1 MVKQQKKKQRKRSEP
16 TASASRRAIHEH
28 LFARTHFSRQEWM
41 PVAIVFVLAL
51 VVRSIYF
58 YINRNNN
65 PLFYFP
71 MLDAL
76 FHHDWAREILSG
88 DFWGREVF
96 FRAPFYAYLL
106 AFLYKLSGS
115 SIAFAVYV
123 QHIIGSLS
131 VVLVYLLAR
140 RHFSPRVSLAAGII
154 AALYWPLIFFEGDL
168 LFETLIVFLDLVLL
182 LILTVAV
189 QRRSGRMLFAAGIV
203 LGLSAVTRPSI
214 LILVPVLP
222 LVFHFFPAAREGTPH
237 ALRTWL
243 RPTALVVAGS
253 LVFILP
259 VLVRN
264 FVVGHDFV
272 PIASQ
277 GGVNFFIGNNSES
290 NGSQAFVPGARGDL
304 YGTYQG
310 AIELAEKDAGRKLKP
325 SEVSNYYTKKALGFI
340 ASSPG
345 VAFDLFCKKLYLFWA
360 GIERSN
366 DKYIQFFWKRYG
378 LGRVPLPGF
387 WLVGPLALLGAVL
400 LIRRWRE
407 FSLLYL
413 FVLSYMIGVV
423 IFFVN
428 GRFRLPVVPVLII
441 FASYALLH
449 TYAAVRAKSRD
460 LVRIV
465 PILAVCVFIVDT
477 DYIVFRGV
485 RAFDETVA
493 HYELA
498 NAYLKK
504 GDKYSALSE
513 FERANEI
520 QKKYPTPG
528 YSQISGAVDLNI
540 GMMYWEK
547 GLYSRA
553 AEAFERIS
561 DTDQNVVARNGYLAD
576 CYLKTG
582 RIADAIALYQKSIEQ
597 DPKDAGSLFGLG
609 VAYRAAGDLDRSQ
622 QALEEAMRVRPR
634 QDGSANF
641 ELAKTLEL
649 KGDLEGAKR
658 NYEIA
663 ADGPTQWRNA
673 TLELARLSKKTG
685 DREKALEYFQ
695 KLRAAYPDDR
705 TVEMELNALQRG
717 R

>member
-16 TASASRRAIHEH
+16 TASAPRRAIHDH
-28 LFARTHFSRQEWM
+28 LFARTHFSQREWM

-51 VVRSIYF
+51 IVRSIYF
-58 YINRNNN
+58 YINRTNN

-214 LILVPVLP
+214 LILLPVLP
-222 LVFHFFPAAREGTPH
+222 LVFHSFPAAREGTPR
-237 ALRTWL
+237 AGRAWL

-277 GGVNFFIGNNSES
+277 GGVNFYIGNNPES

-345 VAFDLFCKKLYLFWA
+345 PAFNLFCKKLYLFWA

-366 DKYIQFFWKRYG
+366 DKYIQFFWRRYG
-378 LGRVPLPGF
+378 LGKVPLPGF
-387 WLVGPLALLGAVL
+387 WLVGPLSLLGGVL

-407 FSLLYL
+407 FSLFYL

-449 TYAAVRAKSRD
+449 TYAAVRAKSKD

-477 DYIVFRGV
+477 DYIAFRGV
-485 RAFDETVA
+485 RAFDETIA

-498 NAYLKK
+498 SAYLKK

-553 AEAFERIS
+553 AEAFERIG

-582 RIADAIALYQKSIEQ
+582 RTAEAIALYQKSIQQ

-649 KGDLEGAKR
+649 KGDVEGAKR

-663 ADGPTQWRNA
+663 ADGPTQWRDA
-673 TLELARLSKKTG
+673 TLELARLCRKTG

-705 TVEMELNALQRG
+705 TIEMELNALQRG